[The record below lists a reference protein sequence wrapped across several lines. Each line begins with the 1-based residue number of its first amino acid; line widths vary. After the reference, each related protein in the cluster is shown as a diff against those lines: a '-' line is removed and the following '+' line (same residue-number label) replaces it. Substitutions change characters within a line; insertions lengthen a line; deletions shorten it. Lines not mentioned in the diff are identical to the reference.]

1 MLVLSLQPI
10 MGFAG
15 GATVSGSATDNAAA
29 DHCPDNLQSSN
40 SHGMNYAGA
49 DMQDSEQSDHADH
62 ADHADEPSCHTDC
75 QECVSCAGVF
85 VGRDYLAN
93 NQFVS
98 PQYSIRVL
106 DRAVSRPHEQL
117 FRPPILS

>member
-15 GATVSGSATDNAAA
+15 GATVSGSATDIAAA

-40 SHGMNYAGA
+40 SHGMNHARA
-49 DMQDSEQSDHADH
+49 DMQNSEQSA
-62 ADHADEPSCHTDC
+62 HADEPSCHTDC
-75 QECVSCAGVF
+75 QECVSCAGVV

-93 NQFVS
+93 NQLVL

>member
-15 GATVSGSATDNAAA
+15 GATVSSSATDNAAA
-29 DHCPDNLQSSN
+29 DHCPDTIQSSN
-40 SHGMNYAGA
+40 SHGMNHAGA
-49 DMQDSEQSDHADH
+49 DMQDSEQSVH
-62 ADHADEPSCHTDC
+62 ADHADEPSCQTDC
-75 QECVSCAGVF
+75 QECVSCAGVV

-93 NQFVS
+93 NELVL

-106 DRAVSRPHEQL
+106 DRAVSRTHEQL

>member
-15 GATVSGSATDNAAA
+15 GATASGSATDNAVA

-40 SHGMNYAGA
+40 SHGMNHAGA
-49 DMQDSEQSDHADH
+49 DMQGSEQSAHADH
-62 ADHADEPSCHTDC
+62 FDEPSCHTDC

-85 VGRDYLAN
+85 VGPDYLAN
-93 NQFVS
+93 NQFV
-98 PQYSIRVL
+98 PPRYSTRVL